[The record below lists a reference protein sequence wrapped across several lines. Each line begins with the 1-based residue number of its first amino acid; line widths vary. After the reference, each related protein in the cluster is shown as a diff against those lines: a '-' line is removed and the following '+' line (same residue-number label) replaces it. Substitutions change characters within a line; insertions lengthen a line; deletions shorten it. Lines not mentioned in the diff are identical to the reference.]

1 MIYMP
6 VKQYQFKGYIDDD
19 ARLIYEMLVKFWP
32 KKGPLQEKA
41 IFFYNE
47 IDDPQAFD
55 FKTGEIA
62 IRIYADNIISEPKGI
77 SYDSESASR
86 TINIDIRGLDRD
98 DTRYCADQIRYILAM
113 NRLRPGNDWQTLQF
127 SAYQPIYPS
136 FKFFHTV
143 VSCTLR
149 KYYTMLPNVDLNGVV
164 NYDVDSS

>member
-1 MIYMP
+1 MP
-6 VKQYQFKGYIDDD
+6 VQQHYKFKGYIDDD
-19 ARLIYEMLVKFWP
+19 AHMIYEMLVNNWQKIGVL
-32 KKGPLQEKA
+32 KDKA
-41 IFFYNE
+41 IFFYDE
-47 IDDPQAFD
+47 MEDPQAFD

-62 IRIYADNIISEPKGI
+62 IRIYADDIISEPKGI
-77 SYDSESASR
+77 SYDSESQTR
-86 TINIDIRGLDRD
+86 TIHIDIRGLDRD
-98 DTRYCADQIRYILAM
+98 DTRYCADLIRHILAM

-127 SAYQPIYPS
+127 ASYSPIYPS

>member
-1 MIYMP
+1 MP
-6 VKQYQFKGYIDDD
+6 IEEYDFKGYIDDD
-19 ARLIYEMLVKFWP
+19 ARLMYDMIVNNWP
-32 KKGPLQEKA
+32 KSGTLKDKS

-47 IDDPQAFD
+47 IEDPQTFD

-77 SYDSESASR
+77 SYDSESQTRA
-86 TINIDIRGLDRD
+86 INIDIRGIDRD
-98 DTRYCADQIRYILAM
+98 ETRYCADTIRHILAM

-127 SAYQPIYPS
+127 TAYSPIYPS

-143 VSCTLR
+143 ITCTLR